1 MAGRK
6 KKVRASVMSTIFFF
20 FLLSFIKKENS
31 VCWKLIGPKWM
42 GRKDGCKGGREFD
55 ILYLFARE
63 ILFLLG
69 KSQGKIRKKIK
80 GFLNSDFCGN
90 NALSSN

>member
-1 MAGRK
+1 MD
-6 KKVRASVMSTIFFF
+6 
-20 FLLSFIKKENS
+20 
-31 VCWKLIGPKWM
+31 
-42 GRKDGCKGGREFD
+42 RKDGCKGGREFD

-80 GFLNSDFCGN
+80 GFLSSDFCGN

>member
-6 KKVRASVMSTIFFF
+6 KKSSGQCNVNDFFF

-42 GRKDGCKGGREFD
+42 DRKDGCKGGREFD

-80 GFLNSDFCGN
+80 GFLSSDFCGN